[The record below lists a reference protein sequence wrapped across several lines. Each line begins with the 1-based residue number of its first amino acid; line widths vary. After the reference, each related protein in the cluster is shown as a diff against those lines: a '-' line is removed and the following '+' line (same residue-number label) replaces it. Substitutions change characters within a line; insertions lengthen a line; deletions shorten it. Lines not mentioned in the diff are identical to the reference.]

1 MELQEYGGAILVYGL
16 INVTMAKIPFSSAN
30 HQIDVEYAHMCECV
44 CACVCEGRVTPLR

>member
-1 MELQEYGGAILVYGL
+1 MYGL

-30 HQIDVEYAHMCECV
+30 HCKDGKYMLNMHICVSV